1 MFKSCHPDFL
11 NIYITACRNMSSL
24 LLLTLGLVLC
34 FVILTICGK
43 ALVEISIRLARNIGV
58 SDVIIGTTLTAFV
71 IGAPIVLVCIMAF
84 VNNQPDIA
92 LGNLIGTNYV
102 NLGLALGIPAF
113 MTTIIV
119 KQEVFE
125 KEIPLYFAMAAL
137 FTALIIDKQLT
148 LTDGI
153 ILLLFLISAWV
164 IIIQYGFLHRNKETA
179 EDFRNVVGHKNHKA
193 NAKSVGKEL
202 FSIGILIFVL
212 LAASLG
218 ITLLTPMFSEITGIS
233 SYLLGLTLVG
243 IGTSI
248 PTIVA
253 SVVAAKKNN
262 NDLVV
267 GNVFGGNVL
276 NLGLGIGVL
285 SVIKQIPVTDS
296 VINDTMFVN
305 IYGAIIVILILA
317 EMKLLGRMKTL
328 SKLSGFIMVFTY
340 LCYTAFTIYMSLK

>member
-1 MFKSCHPDFL
+1 MSPL
-11 NIYITACRNMSSL
+11 LLSSL
-24 LLLTLGLVLC
+24 GLILC
-34 FVILTICGK
+34 FGILTICGK
-43 ALVEISIRLARNIGV
+43 ALVNISIRLARNIGV
-58 SDVIIGTTLTAFV
+58 SDVIIGTTLAAFV
-71 IGAPIVLVCIMAF
+71 TGAPTLLVSIMAF

-125 KEIPLYFAMAAL
+125 KEIPLYFAITAL

-148 LTDGI
+148 LTDGL
-153 ILLLFLISAWV
+153 ILILFLVSAWV
-164 IIIQYGFLHRNKETA
+164 IIIQYGFLHKNKEVE
-179 EDFRNVVGHKNHKA
+179 EDFKNVVGFKHHKTNTGA
-193 NAKSVGKEL
+193 VGKEL
-202 FSIGILIFVL
+202 LSIAGLIFML
-212 LAASLG
+212 LVASLG
-218 ITLLTPMFSEITGIS
+218 ITLLTPMFSEVTGIS

-253 SVVAAKKNN
+253 SIVAAKTNN
-262 NDLVV
+262 NDLIV

-285 SVIKQIPVTDS
+285 SVIRQIPVTDG
-296 VINDTMFVN
+296 VINDTVFVN
-305 IYGAIIVILILA
+305 IYGAIVVILILA

-328 SKLSGFIMVFTY
+328 SKLSGFIMIFTY
-340 LCYTAFTIYMSLK
+340 LCYTAFIIYMSLK

>member
-1 MFKSCHPDFL
+1 
-11 NIYITACRNMSSL
+11 MSPL
-24 LLLTLGLVLC
+24 LYSAVGLLVC
-34 FVILTICGK
+34 FVILTLCGK
-43 ALVEISIRLARNIGV
+43 SLVNISIRLARNIGV

-71 IGAPIVLVCIMAF
+71 TGAPTLLVSIMAF

-125 KEIPLYFAMAAL
+125 KEIPLYFAITAL
-137 FTALIIDKQLT
+137 FTALIIDRELT
-148 LTDGI
+148 ITDGV
-153 ILLLFLISAWV
+153 ILILFLVSAWV
-164 IIIQYGFLHRNKETA
+164 IIIQYGFLHRNKEVE
-179 EDFRNVVGHKNHKA
+179 EDFKKVVGLKHHKVNT
-193 NAKSVGKEL
+193 NTVGKEL
-202 FSIGILIFVL
+202 LSIVGLVFMLLI
-212 LAASLG
+212 ASLG
-218 ITLLTPMFSEITGIS
+218 ITLLTPMFSEVTGIS

-253 SVVAAKKNN
+253 SIVAARTNN
-262 NDLVV
+262 NDLIV

-285 SVIKQIPVTDS
+285 SVIKQIPVTEG
-296 VINDTMFVN
+296 VINDTVFVN
-305 IYGAIIVILILA
+305 IYGAIVVILILA

-328 SKLSGFIMVFTY
+328 SKLSGFIMIFTY
-340 LCYTAFTIYMSLK
+340 LCYTAFTIYMSLR